1 MARLTLVV
9 AVGLD
14 RDERE
19 HEGQDAEDQRLD
31 EVQDRLEEVERHRD
45 DPDDQRRH
53 HPEGDLAAA
62 RRAVAAREAGNQVV
76 VVVSARGHKT
86 DELID
91 LAKEITDT
99 PPAREMDM
107 LLSTGEQESVALMAM
122 AVQKLG
128 VQSISM
134 TGAKIGIVTDSF
146 HTKARIKKEAQRM
159 EQEDKAKGTV
169 SGAAPRKLAG
179 AAAAAVKRKEERLAA
194 EAKKLAGEVS
204 DDQTK
209 LEASGAADARLPA
222 QTGGRKKGETAKK
235 PAAKKTETAKKEP
248 KVTKS
253 TPSPD
258 QAKRILKGSARSDS
272 QVTADSQFDP
282 SKLKNA
288 DGDYK
293 SASAMFKGLLFE
305 GKKSDD
311 AIAKEVDKKFG
322 LGEQKAKDY
331 VKWNRGWFRRQGVKI
346 ADPK

>member
-1 MARLTLVV
+1 MKVQKPQPFKLTSFKSPMVSLVVDSDAHCVVVMSNRVSFIDVRVWGREEFEADYHPARLVSDGINMVLRQFHGYACQVGMTPEA
-9 AVGLD
+9 AVYLQ
-14 RDERE
+14 
-19 HEGQDAEDQRLD
+19 HLIKFDAKQFR
-31 EVQDRLEEVERHRD
+31 
-45 DPDDQRRH
+45 
-53 HPEGDLAAA
+53 
-62 RRAVAAREAGNQVV
+62 
-76 VVVSARGHKT
+76 
-86 DELID
+86 
-91 LAKEITDT
+91 
-99 PPAREMDM
+99 
-107 LLSTGEQESVALMAM
+107 ESVTMGMA
-122 AVQKLG
+122 
-128 VQSISM
+128 
-134 TGAKIGIVTDSF
+134 
-146 HTKARIKKEAQRM
+146 TKARIKKEAQRM